1 MNMHIEPVTKKLPI
15 TILTGFL
22 GSGKTTL
29 LNYILTERHG
39 HRIAVI
45 ENEFGEVDVDS
56 DLVLAS
62 DEEIFQMQ
70 NGCICCFVDVRN
82 DLIDVMKKLLS
93 HKDKFDHIIV
103 ETSGLADPTPVATAF
118 FVDRSVAD
126 EVELDAIVTL
136 VDAMHIDQHLYDPV
150 LDGSDNQAVNQI
162 VAADRIL
169 VNKVDLAS
177 EEGLGELEGSLRKL
191 NQTAPILRSTYGQVD
206 LSNILGVKGFRPSYV
221 RERAEI
227 LDIDMDD
234 DRDAHG
240 HHSHDCHDA
249 ACSHPDHDHGHHIEC
264 HDAACDNPDHHHDHG
279 DKHGHAPVTAL
290 RPHRH
295 DATVKSHSFVYP
307 QSFDGEKLAGFLK
320 DYLGEHGDDIFRT
333 KGIVSVA
340 NDDRF
345 FVLQAVHKLVDF
357 RPDHAWGEDTPKSKF
372 VFIGRNLD
380 RDGIDRNLRACLAA

>member
-1 MNMHIEPVTKKLPI
+1 MHIEPASQQKLPI

-118 FVDRSVAD
+118 FVDRSVAE
-126 EVELDAIVTL
+126 EVELDAVVTL
-136 VDAMHIDQHLYDPV
+136 VDAKHIDQHLYDPV

-162 VAADRIL
+162 VAADRII
-169 VNKVDLAS
+169 VNKIDLAG
-177 EEGLGELEGSLRKL
+177 EEALGSLESSLRKL
-191 NQTAPILRSTYGQVD
+191 NQTAPILRSSYGVVD
-206 LSNILGVKGFRPSYV
+206 LSNILGVNGFRPSYV

-234 DRDAHG
+234 DQDVHHHHHG
-240 HHSHDCHDA
+240 ICHDP
-249 ACSHPDHDHGHHIEC
+249 ACDHPDHDHAH
-264 HDAACDNPDHHHDHG
+264 HHHDHG
-279 DKHGHAPVTAL
+279 HGHAQKTAL

-307 QSFDGEKLAGFLK
+307 ESFDGEKLSTFLK
-320 DYLGEHGDDIFRT
+320 DYLGERGDDIFRT

-340 NDDRF
+340 NDHRF

-357 RPDHAWGEDTPKSKF
+357 RPDHSWGEDTRKSKF

>member
-1 MNMHIEPVTKKLPI
+1 MTNPPSPTSTTTARPVPV

-29 LNYILTERHG
+29 LNHILTERHG

-162 VAADRIL
+162 VAADRII
-169 VNKVDLAS
+169 VNKIDLAG
-177 EEGLGELEGSLRKL
+177 EEALGSLEASLRKL
-191 NQTAPILRSTYGQVD
+191 NQTAPILRSSYGVVD
-206 LSNILGVKGFRPSYV
+206 LSNILGVNGFRPSYV

-234 DRDAHG
+234 DHDAHG
-240 HHSHDCHDA
+240 HHECNDA
-249 ACSHPDHDHGHHIEC
+249 ACDHPDHDHGHH
-264 HDAACDNPDHHHDHG
+264 HDHG
-279 DKHGHAPVTAL
+279 HGRASVL
-290 RPHRH
+290 RPHSH

-307 QSFDGEKLAGFLK
+307 NSFDGEKLATFLK
-320 DYLGEHGDDIFRT
+320 DYLGERGDDIFRT

-340 NDDRF
+340 NDERF

-357 RPDHAWGEDTPKSKF
+357 RPDHSWGEDTRKSKF

>member
-1 MNMHIEPVTKKLPI
+1 MNMHIEPVSQKLPI

-162 VAADRIL
+162 VAADRII
-169 VNKVDLAS
+169 VNKIDLAG
-177 EEGLGELEGSLRKL
+177 EEALGSLEASLRKL
-191 NQTAPILRSTYGQVD
+191 NQTAPILRSSYGVVD

-221 RERAEI
+221 RDRAEI

-234 DRDAHG
+234 DHDAHG
-240 HHSHDCHDA
+240 HHHECHGA
-249 ACSHPDHDHGHHIEC
+249 ACDHPDHDHGHH
-264 HDAACDNPDHHHDHG
+264 HDHG
-279 DKHGHAPVTAL
+279 HGQAHASAL
-290 RPHRH
+290 RPHTH

-307 QSFDGEKLAGFLK
+307 HSFDGEKLATFLK
-320 DYLGEHGDDIFRT
+320 DYLGERGDDIFRT

-340 NDDRF
+340 NDERF

-357 RPDHAWGEDTPKSKF
+357 RPDHAWGEDMRKSKF

>member
-1 MNMHIEPVTKKLPI
+1 MNMHIEPASQQKLPI

-45 ENEFGEVDVDS
+45 ENEYGEVDVDS

-126 EVELDAIVTL
+126 EVELDAVVTL

-169 VNKVDLAS
+169 VNKIDLA
-177 EEGLGELEGSLRKL
+177 GEDALGSLETSLRRL
-191 NQTAPILRSTYGQVD
+191 NQTAPILRSSYGKVD

-234 DRDAHG
+234 DRDAE
-240 HHSHDCHDA
+240 HHHHHDCKEPCCDHA
-249 ACSHPDHDHGHHIEC
+249 HHDHGHH
-264 HDAACDNPDHHHDHG
+264 HHHDHG
-279 DKHGHAPVTAL
+279 REHAPPL
-290 RPHRH
+290 RPHQH

-307 QSFDGEKLAGFLK
+307 EAFDGEKLAGFLK
-320 DYLGEHGDDIFRT
+320 GYLGEHGDDIFRT

-340 NDDRF
+340 GDDRF

-357 RPDHAWGEDTPKSKF
+357 RPDHAWGEDKRKSKF

-380 RDGIDRNLRACLAA
+380 RESIDRNLRACLVP

>member
-1 MNMHIEPVTKKLPI
+1 MNMHIEPATKKLPI

-118 FVDRSVAD
+118 FVDRSVAE
-126 EVELDAIVTL
+126 EVELDAVVTL

-169 VNKVDLAS
+169 VNKIDLAS
-177 EEGLGELEGSLRKL
+177 EEALGSLEGSLRKL
-191 NQTAPILRSTYGQVD
+191 NQTAPILRSTYGKVD
-206 LSNILGVKGFRPSYV
+206 LSNILGVNGFRPSYV

-240 HHSHDCHDA
+240 HHSHECHDA
-249 ACSHPDHDHGHHIEC
+249 ACDHPDHDHAHHHDCHDEACDHPDHDHGH
-264 HDAACDNPDHHHDHG
+264 
-279 DKHGHAPVTAL
+279 GHQTAL
-290 RPHRH
+290 RPHSH

>member
-1 MNMHIEPVTKKLPI
+1 MHIEPASQRKLPI

-118 FVDRSVAD
+118 FVDRNVAD
-126 EVELDAIVTL
+126 EVELDAVVTL
-136 VDAMHIDQHLYDPV
+136 VDAKHIDQHLYDPV

-162 VAADRIL
+162 VAADRII
-169 VNKVDLAS
+169 VNKIDLAG
-177 EEGLGELEGSLRKL
+177 EEAIGSLESSLRKL
-191 NQTAPILRSTYGQVD
+191 NQTAPILRSSFGKVD
-206 LSNILGVKGFRPSYV
+206 LSNILGVNGFRPSYV

-240 HHSHDCHDA
+240 HHDHDCDDA
-249 ACSHPDHDHGHHIEC
+249 ACVHPDHDH
-264 HDAACDNPDHHHDHG
+264 NHDHG
-279 DKHGHAPVTAL
+279 HRHESSL

-295 DATVKSHSFVYP
+295 DASVTSHSFVYP
-307 QSFDGEKLAGFLK
+307 RPFDAGKLAGFLK
-320 DYLGEHGDDIFRT
+320 DYLGRHGDDIFRT

-340 NDDRF
+340 GDDRF

-357 RPDHAWGEDTPKSKF
+357 RPDHAWGEDERKSKI

-380 RDGIDRNLRACLAA
+380 RGGLDAHLRACVAT